1 MEATLTLPNYEQWV
15 VVAGVQMK
23 QALAWVGALVVGQ
36 LRCMKQ
42 ALAWMGALVV
52 VAGTALMAAIQLSK
66 M

>member
-23 QALAWVGALVVGQ
+23 QALAW
-36 LRCMKQ
+36 
-42 ALAWMGALVV
+42 MGALVV
-52 VAGTALMAAIQLSK
+52 VAGTAIMAAIQLSK

>member
-36 LRCMKQ
+36 LRQ

-52 VAGTALMAAIQLSK
+52 VAGTAIMAAIQLSK